1 MKHSTIARLLPA
13 LAVLVACA
21 PSPAAQAAPEPTRVD
36 VHVVARDAKLVGSAV
51 GGAQVTIRDA
61 GTGEVLAEGVHEGGT
76 GDTGLIMGT
85 RARNANVFTTPG
97 AAVYTAELALDAPR
111 MITVEASGPL
121 DFPQARTSASTTLLL
136 MPGEDVTGDGVVLEL
151 WGYIVEILDTPAAS
165 ASGRGLDVR
174 ARVRM
179 LCSCPTQP
187 GGLWDAPAVRARLT
201 ASNGAVVAE
210 TPLEYEGGDSTYG
223 GSLALPGTG
232 EYELEVRAVSAETG
246 NAGRVTQAVRI
257 P

>member
-1 MKHSTIARLLPA
+1 MKHSTIVRLLPA
-13 LAVLVACA
+13 LSILAACDPFPAV
-21 PSPAAQAAPEPTRVD
+21 QAAPEPTRVD

-61 GTGEVLAEGVHEGGT
+61 ESGEVLAEGVHEGGT
-76 GDTGLIMGT
+76 GDTGLIMGA
-85 RARNANVFTTPG
+85 RERNANVFTTPG
-97 AAVYTAELALDAPR
+97 AAAYTAELALDAPR
-111 MITVEASGPL
+111 RVTVEATGPL
-121 DFPQARTSASTTLLL
+121 DFPQARTSASTTLLV

-151 WGYIVEILDTPAAS
+151 WGYIVEILGPPAAS
-165 ASGRGLDVR
+165 SSENGLPVR

-187 GGLWDAPAVRARLT
+187 GGLWDAPAVRAHLT
-201 ASNGAVVAE
+201 APDGSVVAE
-210 TPLEYEGGDSTYG
+210 TALEYEGDDSTYG

-232 EYELEVRAVSAETG
+232 AYELEVRAVSAETG
-246 NAGRVTQAVRI
+246 NTGRASSAVRV

>member
-1 MKHSTIARLLPA
+1 MKYPTIVRLLPA
-13 LAVLVACA
+13 LSILAACD
-21 PSPAAQAAPEPTRVD
+21 PFPAAQAASEPTRVD

-61 GTGEVLAEGVHEGGT
+61 ESGEVLAEGVHEGGT

-85 RARNANVFTTPG
+85 RERNAHVFTTPG

-111 MITVEASGPL
+111 MVTVEATGPL
-121 DFPQARTSASTTLLL
+121 DFPQARTTASTTLLV

-151 WGYIVEILDTPAAS
+151 WGYIVEILGTPAAS
-165 ASGRGLDVR
+165 ASGSELPVR

-201 ASNGAVVAE
+201 APDGTVVAE
-210 TPLEYEGGDSTYG
+210 TALAYEGGNSTYG
-223 GSLALPGTG
+223 GSLAQPGTG

-246 NAGRVTQAVRI
+246 NTGRTSSAVRV